1 MKCPYCGNPEQ
12 RVLDSRPTRDELAI
26 RRRRE
31 CMGCERRFTTFEQV
45 ERPRLFVVKRDGARE
60 EFYREKILA
69 GMVTAC
75 RKRPVAHDVLR
86 EIAERIERDLF
97 DEFEPEVTS
106 QQVGDRVM
114 EALLELDQVAFVR
127 FASVYQDFESAS
139 DFRSVVDSVRK
150 ITKKIPIIASGNPS

>member
-1 MKCPYCGNPEQ
+1 
-12 RVLDSRPTRDELAI
+12 
-26 RRRRE
+26 
-31 CMGCERRFTTFEQV
+31 
-45 ERPRLFVVKRDGARE
+45 
-60 EFYREKILA
+60 
-69 GMVTAC
+69 MVTAC